1 MSRPYLYTE
10 QIFRGCDLRL
20 RNLFEHQKIPIWL
33 TLWENYLLNG
43 IDSGNT
49 NKLYISWIV
58 NSPSPPRLFVLTT
71 RLTKISK
78 NLADWIRS
86 DLFLF
91 VFSSL
96 SASFTG
102 PLSASKSFENPRG
115 RIRLLLFICCYSSP
129 FEGLLRDA
137 LGACL
142 FCRPWIIY
150 FHSFGWIFQNLR
162 TSRYIL
168 SVFPV
173 RHFHFHSSRQI
184 SQRTFLRAGGTSTSP
199 Q

>member
-1 MSRPYLYTE
+1 MNDIFYRNGKPCSQISLTISSQSSTIIQDTYLCKQE
-10 QIFRGCDLRL
+10 INNNQQG
-20 RNLFEHQKIPIWL
+20 
-33 TLWENYLLNG
+33 
-43 IDSGNT
+43 T

-58 NSPSPPRLFVLTT
+58 NSPSQPRLFVLTT

-137 LGACL
+137 LGVCL
-142 FCRPWIIY
+142 FFRPKIIY

-184 SQRTFLRAGGTSTSP
+184 SQRTFLRAGGTSTVNC
-199 Q
+199 